1 MSDGIDG
8 IDRLG
13 LGQGRTHGAPM
24 PPFPAANLVDV
35 TAEGEERPRIEEKA
49 VAWHEAVAAHLA
61 RKRAAAA
68 DGKERGDV
76 LTMLAAPM
84 VERVAVAGLL
94 LEPYSLAHAVLLEAL
109 GNPFEIGGDVTT
121 LDIAAA
127 LMCFGERELLQG
139 IVADL
144 GAKRAREVLY
154 AGPAIREVLARVT
167 RESLPALRAWLHEQ
181 FAAVGGATVD
191 AAEAAEE
198 AAVVAAEK
206 GAGGPP
212 KK

>member
-1 MSDGIDG
+1 MSDISDGIDVG
-8 IDRLG
+8 DG
-13 LGQGRTHGAPM
+13 
-24 PPFPAANLVDV
+24 
-35 TAEGEERPRIEEKA
+35 RPRIEEKA

-61 RKRAAAA
+61 RKRAVAA

-144 GAKRAREVLY
+144 GAARAREVLY

-167 RESLPALRAWLHEQ
+167 RESLPALRGWLHEQ